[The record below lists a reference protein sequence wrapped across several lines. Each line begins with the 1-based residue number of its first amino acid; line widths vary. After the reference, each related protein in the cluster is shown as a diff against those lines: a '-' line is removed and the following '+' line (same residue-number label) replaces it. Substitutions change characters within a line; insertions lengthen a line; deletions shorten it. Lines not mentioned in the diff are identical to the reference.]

1 MLVILETLTTC
12 GLNSYSEKSSVEEQS
27 ENTIMDDNQSQKT
40 DAGREG
46 SIRYPKMVSKKG
58 IAGGIEIIP
67 LDAT

>member
-40 DAGREG
+40 DAGRG
-46 SIRYPKMVSKKG
+46 LN
-58 IAGGIEIIP
+58 P
-67 LDAT
+67 LS